1 MHGAI
6 ARRPDDMVGE
16 LRREGV
22 DDRVVARALRRLVSL
37 DESAGGR
44 IVARTVALAAF
55 PPGTPDWR
63 FVDAFL
69 RMRLLVA
76 EGDEEQARVRVAHE
90 ALLIHWDR
98 ARRLLAEDA
107 VNLARRHGLEEAERR
122 WHDATPA
129 DRPGLLLRAG
139 LELNEAEALTAA
151 WADELEP
158 ALSTM
163 SRNRGRPS
171 AVGSRSARKTPA
183 GWPSGSPR
191 RN

>member
-1 MHGAI
+1 
-6 ARRPDDMVGE
+6 MVGE

-98 ARRLLAEDA
+98 A
-107 VNLARRHGLEEAERR
+107 
-122 WHDATPA
+122 
-129 DRPGLLLRAG
+129 G